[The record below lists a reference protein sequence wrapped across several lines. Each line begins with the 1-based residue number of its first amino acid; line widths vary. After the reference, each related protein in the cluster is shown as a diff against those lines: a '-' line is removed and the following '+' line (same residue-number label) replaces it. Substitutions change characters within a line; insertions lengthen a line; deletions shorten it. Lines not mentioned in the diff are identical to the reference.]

1 MKQKIKIG
9 PLECTVVGP
18 YSKDS
23 KPEVV
28 VLLCHGFGA
37 GGDDLVPIAE
47 EILGASEASQGK
59 VTFIMPAAP
68 LALDSF
74 GGFDGRAW
82 WMINMQKLAEMT
94 GTNDFKELRTAVPP
108 GIIEAREM
116 LKETL
121 AEIFSLTGCGWNQ
134 LIIGGF
140 SQGAMLTA
148 ETVLNAEEN
157 PLALIQ
163 WSGTLVCEEQWK
175 EKVTTHS
182 GLRVLQSHG
191 TIDPV
196 LPFSGA
202 EWLHD
207 LFANN
212 GCDVDFLEFHGV
224 HTIPMDALKSLM
236 NLLEETVG

>member
-1 MKQKIKIG
+1 MKKNMKIG
-9 PLECTVVGP
+9 PLDCTVVG
-18 YSKDS
+18 SFEEET
-23 KPEVV
+23 KPKLV

-37 GGDDLVPIAE
+37 SGDDLVPIAE
-47 EILGASEASQGK
+47 EVLGASESCRDK

-74 GGFDGRAW
+74 GGFEGRAW
-82 WMINMQKLAEMT
+82 WLINMQKLAEMT
-94 GTNDFKELRTAVPP
+94 GTNDFKELQSAVPP

-116 LKETL
+116 LNETL
-121 AEIFSLTGCGWNQ
+121 IEIFSTTGCSWNQ

-148 ETVLNAEEN
+148 DTVLNSTEN

-163 WSGTLVCEEQWK
+163 WSGTLICEDQWK
-175 EKVTTHS
+175 EKITAHK

-191 TIDPV
+191 AIDPV

-202 EWLHD
+202 ESLRD
-207 LFANN
+207 LFANHE
-212 GCDVDFLEFHGV
+212 CDVNFLEFHGV
-224 HTIPMDALKSLM
+224 HTIPMDGLKCLKELM
-236 NLLEETVG
+236 EEAVS